1 MNKSKKLAAL
11 FTGTAAALMLSGTS
25 AFAETRHR
33 AATRD
38 DSQSAQQ
45 QTDRRDS
52 AQFNRESRTPSQSN
66 QRWNRSQTQ
75 PSLSGTDQRWDR
87 SQTQR
92 FDTTQTQANSQRYD
106 RGSNDRS
113 YNQSRSYDR
122 SYNQSR
128 SYDRSYNQSRSYN
141 RQSYQPYRGTY
152 DRAPVR
158 NESRFYSGRVSRV
171 EHFGGGFRVWMGGAP
186 YPFFI
191 AGDRWARFPLR
202 VGLGIRL
209 GGCWDPLGYYNVYD
223 VGPYAYSTA
232 GDIHGVVENVDYRR
246 GTAVVRD
253 DVSGSFITVLLRGN
267 DPRLGDL
274 RTGDY
279 VDLSGAWNRSGV
291 FDALSV
297 ADLRPAGYGYGQGP
311 APQYD
316 GPQY

>member
-1 MNKSKKLAAL
+1 MNKSRKLAAL
-11 FTGTAAALMLSGTS
+11 FTGTAAVLMLSGTS

-33 AATRD
+33 AETRD
-38 DSQSAQQ
+38 DSQSTKQP
-45 QTDRRDS
+45 TDRRDS
-52 AQFNRESRTPSQSN
+52 AQFDRDGRTRDASN
-66 QRWNRSQTQ
+66 QH
-75 PSLSGTDQRWDR
+75 WDR
-87 SQTQR
+87 SQRNSTQAQDANR
-92 FDTTQTQANSQRYD
+92 FDNRSNSTRNFD
-106 RGSNDRS
+106 RRSNES
-113 YNQSRSYDR
+113 FHS
-122 SYNQSR
+122 
-128 SYDRSYNQSRSYN
+128 
-141 RQSYQPYRGTY
+141 YRGTY

-158 NESRFYSGRVSRV
+158 NESRFYSGHVSRI
-171 EHFGGGFRVWMGGAP
+171 EHFGGGFRVWVGGAP

-209 GGCWDPLGYYNVYD
+209 GGYWDPLGYYNVYD

-246 GTAVVRD
+246 GTAVIRD

-267 DPRLGDL
+267 DSRLGDL

-279 VDLSGAWNRSGV
+279 VDLAGAWNRSGV

-297 ADLRPAGYGYGQGP
+297 ADLRPAGYGYG
-311 APQYD
+311 Y

>member
-11 FTGTAAALMLSGTS
+11 FTGTAAVLMLSGTS

-33 AATRD
+33 SETRD
-38 DSQSAQQ
+38 DSQSAQQQ

-52 AQFNRESRTPSQSN
+52 AQFNRDSRTRNGSN
-66 QRWNRSQTQ
+66 
-75 PSLSGTDQRWDR
+75 QRWDR
-87 SQTQR
+87 SQTQPSVSDSNQRWDHSQRNSTPEQTQRWDRSQTRSNGAYR
-92 FDTTQTQANSQRYD
+92 FDNRSDSTRNYD
-106 RGSNDRS
+106 RRGNESFHS
-113 YNQSRSYDR
+113 
-122 SYNQSR
+122 
-128 SYDRSYNQSRSYN
+128 
-141 RQSYQPYRGTY
+141 YRGTY

-158 NESRFYSGRVSRV
+158 NESRFYSGRVSRI
-171 EHFGGGFRVWMGGAP
+171 EHYRSGFRVWVGGAP

-209 GGCWDPLGYYNVYD
+209 GGYWDPLGYYNVYD

-232 GDIHGVVENVDYRR
+232 GDIHGVVESVDYRR
-246 GTAVVRD
+246 GTAVIRD

-291 FDALSV
+291 FDAFNV
-297 ADLRPAGYGYGQGP
+297 ANLRPYGYGQGP
-311 APQYD
+311 DPQYD
-316 GPQY
+316 GPRY